1 MSIFFKEDYDLDMEL
16 IYYYNSYYV
25 VMFVYKL
32 LT

>member
-1 MSIFFKEDYDLDMEL
+1 MSISFNKDYDLDMEL

-25 VMFVYKL
+25 VKFVYKL